1 MSGRL
6 VLAVDGGNSKTD
18 LALLREDGAVLALVR
33 GGNSSPHH
41 LGLDGTIALLEQLHA
56 DARARARLDGDARAA
71 VGHLLLAGLDLPVEE
86 ERLHAAVDGRW
97 ADRLSVGND
106 TFAVL
111 RAGTERGWGV
121 AVVCGAGINCVGVG
135 PDGRHVRFPALGAI
149 SGDWGGGYDV
159 GLAALSA
166 AVRSEDGRGPRT
178 ALERAV
184 PEHFGLG
191 TPGELVEAIH
201 LGRVAQR
208 RIVELPP
215 LVFDAAAAD
224 PVAAAIL
231 DRLAAEVL
239 ALVHASIER
248 LELGGAA
255 IEVLLGGGMFRT
267 GDGRLLGAIE
277 AGLGPEV
284 ELRVA
289 ASEPIV
295 GAALLG
301 LDELGAGPEALARAR
316 SELGEVAVHG

>member
-18 LALLREDGAVLALVR
+18 LALLREDGEVLALVR
-33 GGNSSPHH
+33 GGVSSPHH
-41 LGLDGTIALLEQLHA
+41 IGLDGTIAVLEELQA
-56 DARARARLDGDARAA
+56 DARARAGLAGDGRAA

-86 ERLHAAVDGRW
+86 EQLHTAVDGRW
-97 ADRLSVGND
+97 AERLSVGND

-159 GLAALSA
+159 GLAALAA

-178 ALERAV
+178 TLERTV
-184 PEHFGLG
+184 PEHFALA

-215 LVFDAAAAD
+215 VVFDAAATD
-224 PVAAAIL
+224 PVAAAIV

-248 LELGGAA
+248 LELDGAA
-255 IEVLLGGGMFRT
+255 VEVLLGGGMFRA
-267 GDGRLLGAIE
+267 GDGRLMGAIE
-277 AGLGPEV
+277 AGVGPQV
-284 ELRVA
+284 QVHVA